1 MGLQLAQQIVFRGEG
16 DRLGPSQYGNED
28 FQLFEF
34 RPCQSGEAG
43 VTERRPVGVTVDII
57 REGQFFLQAANTTS
71 QLTINPERYKA
82 APGLRSS
89 GEKFSNRTGNRSC
102 SRNSRSMEHL
112 AICKSSV
119 FASSGR
125 GMFQQTPER
134 CVCFIGV
141 RHNRQFESDCEV
153 YRCEFPGLQLP

>member
-71 QLTINPERYKA
+71 QLTTNPKRYKA
-82 APGLRSS
+82 APG
-89 GEKFSNRTGNRSC
+89 
-102 SRNSRSMEHL
+102 
-112 AICKSSV
+112 
-119 FASSGR
+119 
-125 GMFQQTPER
+125 
-134 CVCFIGV
+134 
-141 RHNRQFESDCEV
+141 
-153 YRCEFPGLQLP
+153 